1 MVNLAERATDPELLD
16 IGVSDEDM
24 ADSLADLQFVNRWLG
39 NRRKLLRVM
48 RPYLA
53 PRADGSPSS
62 VLDLGCASGDN
73 LSWLSEHASMP
84 LMTTGVDLKWEH
96 LRAAPDSDL
105 FRVAADARAL
115 PFASGSF
122 DVVVASLFLHHFAKG
137 EASRVLRECARVA
150 ARVVIIN
157 DLRRAYVLY
166 YFGRFAFPVIFRS
179 RVSVHD
185 GLVSIRSAFKRDE
198 LVREFRAA
206 GLEVRVISSWPY
218 RLIAV
223 AETGVP
229 R

>member
-1 MVNLAERATDPELLD
+1 MANLAERATDPELLD
-16 IGVSDEDM
+16 LGVSDAEM
-24 ADSLADLQFVNRWLG
+24 ADSLADLRFANRWLG
-39 NRRKLLRVM
+39 NRGRLLRVM

-62 VLDLGCASGDN
+62 VLDIGSASCDF
-73 LSWLSEHASMP
+73 LSWLSEHASTR

-96 LRAAPDSDL
+96 LRSAPIPDL
-105 FRVAADARAL
+105 LRVAADARAL

-122 DVVVASLFLHHFAKG
+122 DVVVASLFLHHFAAG

-157 DLRRAYVLY
+157 DLRRARVLY
-166 YFGRFAFPVIFRS
+166 AFGSLAFPLIFRS
-179 RVSVHD
+179 RVSVND
-185 GLVSIRSAFKRDE
+185 GLVSIRRAFKRDE
-198 LVREFRAA
+198 LVSEFRDA
-206 GLEVRVISSWPY
+206 GLEADVISSWPY

-223 AETGVP
+223 AETGVQ